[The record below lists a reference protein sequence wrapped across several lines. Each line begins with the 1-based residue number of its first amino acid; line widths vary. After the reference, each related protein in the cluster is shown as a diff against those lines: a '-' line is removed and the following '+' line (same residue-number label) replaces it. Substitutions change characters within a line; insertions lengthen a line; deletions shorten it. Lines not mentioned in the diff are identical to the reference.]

1 MYEAWLV
8 PVQPQWLLMA
18 ALTLVSGALALRMSS
33 VPFTFSVSDAFTFG
47 TLLLF
52 GPTAAMATVALDGLV
67 MCLRMTP
74 RPAGLLRPLFNS
86 AAPALAMWVT
96 GQVLLAT
103 IGAPAPASV
112 GLMRFVPALAL
123 VAVVYFV
130 LQTGLVAVAIAL
142 SSQRNPF
149 DVWRENFARLWIS
162 FFGGAYFAGLMVVS
176 ERQLGPAY
184 LAFVLPLPFLLYFTF
199 KTALGSIEDHV
210 RHVAALDTERS
221 RAEGARRQS
230 EAMFETLAETMS
242 VGVFIVQGDRLRY
255 VNTAAETMTGFDRLE
270 LKSMAWYD
278 VGDADSRVLMRN
290 HAAAVERGEAAPKR
304 CDVGFL
310 TRSGSRRWV
319 EMSWAAIPFEGERAV
334 LAVAVDI
341 TERTEARRALEQVTE
356 VYRSLI
362 QGAVFG
368 IYRAALDGLFLD
380 VNPALVTML
389 GYASSDELVEASAA
403 GLIYADAAQKMKLQ
417 HVYQTTGRIQNVEVQ
432 WKHRDGHSITVRLS
446 GRAVMDGHG
455 AVIAFEVIAEDV
467 TERRQLEEQL
477 RQAQKMEA
485 VGRLAG
491 GVAHDFNNL
500 LTAIIGYSHLL
511 TAELGDAPTASHVE
525 EITNAATRA
534 AALTGQL
541 LAFSRKQ
548 VLNPTVLDLRAQV
561 EQLDK
566 MLRRLIGADIDL
578 QIALPSELWRVHGD
592 AGQIDQVLLNLA
604 VNARDA
610 MPRGGRLT
618 VEVGNRELDAAE
630 ASRLG
635 VPAPGQYV
643 VLSVAD
649 NGSGI
654 DAATLPHIFEP
665 FFTTKEIG
673 RGTGLGLA
681 TVYGVVTQSGGHIHV
696 TSQPQRGTTFSI
708 YLPAVQDAVEP
719 VPHAAVQMPS
729 PSGTETVLLVEDE
742 PGVRR
747 LAIRVLEKQGYKVLS
762 ADNAVA
768 ALQLASTSSPID
780 LLITDIVMPGQSGP
794 DLAAQLAAGR
804 PGLKILFI
812 SGYSERR
819 LLDANQCAAGAFLQ
833 KPFTPSVLAQRVR
846 ECLDTPLAA

>member
-1 MYEAWLV
+1 
-8 PVQPQWLLMA
+8 MA

-33 VPFTFSVSDAFTFG
+33 VPFTFSVSDTFTFG

-74 RPAGLLRPLFNS
+74 RPGALRTLFNS
-86 AAPALAMWVT
+86 AAPALAMWIT

-103 IGAPAPASV
+103 IGAPAAASV
-112 GLMRFVPALAL
+112 SLSTFVPGLAL

-142 SSQRNPF
+142 NSQRNPLE
-149 DVWRENFARLWIS
+149 VWREHFTRLWVS
-162 FFGGAYFAGLMVVS
+162 FFGGAYFAGLMLVS
-176 ERQLGPAY
+176 ARQLGPAY
-184 LAFVLPLPFLLYFTF
+184 LAFVLPLPFILYFTF
-199 KTALGSIEDHV
+199 KVALGSIEDHV
-210 RHVAALDTERS
+210 RHVAALDTERT

-255 VNTAAETMTGFDRLE
+255 VNTAAEQMTGFDRLE
-270 LKSMAWYD
+270 LRSMAWYD

-290 HAAAVERGEAAPKR
+290 HTEAVEPGAAAPER

-310 TRSGSRRWV
+310 TKSGAHRWV
-319 EMSWAAIPFEGERAV
+319 EMSWAAIPFDGERAV

-368 IYRAALDGLFLD
+368 IYRAALDGHFLD

-389 GYASSDELVEASAA
+389 GYSSSDELVEASAA
-403 GLIYADAAQKMKLQ
+403 GLIYADAAQKTKLQ

-432 WKHRDGHSITVRLS
+432 WKRRDGQSITARLS
-446 GRAVMDGHG
+446 GRAVMDGNG
-455 AVIAFEVIAEDV
+455 AVIGFEVIAEDV
-467 TERRQLEEQL
+467 TQRRQLEEQL

-500 LTAIIGYSHLL
+500 LTAIVGYSHLL
-511 TAELGDAPTASHVE
+511 TAELGDAPTAGHVE

-534 AALTGQL
+534 ADLTRQL

-548 VLNPTVLDLRAQV
+548 VLNPTVLDLRTQIAQL
-561 EQLDK
+561 EK
-566 MLRRLIGADIDL
+566 MLRPLIGEDVDL
-578 QIALPSELWRVHGD
+578 QIALPSRLWRVHGD
-592 AGQIDQVLLNLA
+592 AGQIDQVLLNLV
-604 VNARDA
+604 VNAKDA

-618 VEVGNRELDAAE
+618 VQVSNSELDAAD

-635 VPAPGQYV
+635 VLAPGQYV

-649 NGSGI
+649 TGSGI

-696 TSQPQRGTTFSI
+696 TSQLQLGTTFSI
-708 YLPAVQDAVEP
+708 YLPAVQDAAEP
-719 VPHAAVQMPS
+719 VTRVDAQLPS

-747 LAIRVLEKQGYKVLS
+747 LAIRVLEKQGYHVLS
-762 ADNAVA
+762 ADNATA
-768 ALQLASTSSPID
+768 ALGVARSSSPID
-780 LLITDIVMPGQSGP
+780 LLITDIVMPGRSGP
-794 DLAAQLAAGR
+794 DLAAQLVAER
-804 PGLKILFI
+804 PGLKILFM

-819 LLDANQCAAGAFLQ
+819 LLDANQGVGGAFLQ

-846 ECLDTPLAA
+846 ECLDRPVAA

>member
-1 MYEAWLV
+1 
-8 PVQPQWLLMA
+8 
-18 ALTLVSGALALRMSS
+18 
-33 VPFTFSVSDAFTFG
+33 
-47 TLLLF
+47 
-52 GPTAAMATVALDGLV
+52 
-67 MCLRMTP
+67 
-74 RPAGLLRPLFNS
+74 
-86 AAPALAMWVT
+86 
-96 GQVLLAT
+96 
-103 IGAPAPASV
+103 
-112 GLMRFVPALAL
+112 
-123 VAVVYFV
+123 
-130 LQTGLVAVAIAL
+130 
-142 SSQRNPF
+142 
-149 DVWRENFARLWIS
+149 
-162 FFGGAYFAGLMVVS
+162 MVVS
-176 ERQLGPAY
+176 ARQLGPAY
-184 LAFVLPLPFLLYFTF
+184 LAFVLPLPFILYFTF
-199 KTALGSIEDHV
+199 KVALGSIEDHV
-210 RHVAALDTERS
+210 RHVAALDTERT

-242 VGVFIVQGDRLRY
+242 VGVFIAQGDRLRY
-255 VNTAAETMTGFDRLE
+255 VNTAAERMTGFDRLE
-270 LKSMAWYD
+270 LKSMPWYD
-278 VGDADSRVLMRN
+278 VGDADSRALMQS
-290 HAAAVERGEAAPKR
+290 HAEAVEPGGAAPKR

-310 TRSGSRRWV
+310 TKSGAHRWV

-389 GYASSDELVEASAA
+389 GYSSSDELIEASAA
-403 GLIYADAAQKMKLQ
+403 GLIYADAAQKTKLQ
-417 HVYQTTGRIQNVEVQ
+417 HVYHTTGRIQNVEVQ
-432 WKHRDGHSITVRLS
+432 WKRRDGQAITARLS
-446 GRAVMDGHG
+446 GRAVMDGNG
-455 AVIAFEVIAEDV
+455 AVIGFEVIAEDV
-467 TERRQLEEQL
+467 TQRRELEEQL

-511 TAELGDAPTASHVE
+511 TVELGDAPTAAHVE
-525 EITNAATRA
+525 EITSAATRA
-534 AALTGQL
+534 ADLTGQL
-541 LAFSRKQ
+541 LTFSRKQ
-548 VLNPTVLDLRAQV
+548 VLNPTVLDLRSQIT
-561 EQLDK
+561 QLEK

-578 QIALPSELWRVHGD
+578 QIALPPELWRVHGD

-630 ASRLG
+630 ARRLG

-649 NGSGI
+649 TGSGI

-665 FFTTKEIG
+665 FFTTKETG

-681 TVYGVVTQSGGHIHV
+681 TVYGVVTQSGGHVHV
-696 TSQPQRGTTFSI
+696 ASQLQLGTTFSI
-708 YLPAVQDAVEP
+708 YLPAVQGAADP
-719 VPHAAVQMPS
+719 VPLVETQLPS
-729 PSGTETVLLVEDE
+729 PPGTETVLLVEDE

-747 LAIRVLEKQGYKVLS
+747 LAIRVLEKQGYQVLS
-762 ADNAVA
+762 ADNATA
-768 ALQLASTSSPID
+768 ALGVARGTDPID

-794 DLAAQLAAGR
+794 DLAAELVAER
-804 PGLKILFI
+804 PGLKILFM
-812 SGYSERR
+812 SGYSESR
-819 LLDANQCAAGAFLQ
+819 LRDANRCAAGAFLQ

-846 ECLDTPLAA
+846 ECLDRPLAV